1 MPRSK
6 TYKITKVTIVLL
18 IVFSFIAGSF
28 GGVFINQI
36 LEQFRYVEK
45 GPIISQ
51 KETVREVATETYVE
65 ESGIIDTVEKVSPAV
80 VSVVV
85 KKNLTLY
92 KQNYYFDPFEEF
104 FQNDDFFG
112 MPRFEIETPNQNR
125 ENENNETQTP
135 TEKQKVGA
143 GSGFI
148 FSADGLILTNKHVV
162 EDKNAEYTVILNNG
176 TEYDAKVLG
185 LDPLNDL
192 AVLKIE
198 AKNLPYLNFGDSDSL
213 KVGQRVVAIGNA
225 LAEYENTVTTGV
237 ISAKGRNIIA
247 GGSIQGTEALS
258 NLLQTDAA
266 INPGN
271 SGGPLC
277 NLKGEVIGINTAI
290 ATNANG
296 IGFAIP
302 INDVKQVVESVKKY
316 GKIVRPMLGI
326 RYVLID
332 AEHKAD
338 LGLDKNFDL
347 DYGALISGDPN
358 SKKYAVV
365 PGSPAEKAGLM
376 KDDIILEVNGTKV
389 DTPEVLKDIAT
400 KYQIGDILN
409 LKIWRDGKSFEVK
422 VALQEIDIAKEAP
435 AVREQ

>member
-1 MPRSK
+1 MPRRK
-6 TYKITKVTIVLL
+6 TYKITQTTIVLL
-18 IVFSFIAGSF
+18 IVFSFMAGSF
-28 GGVFINQI
+28 GGVFTNQI
-36 LEQFRYVEK
+36 LEKLRYVEK
-45 GPIISQ
+45 GPIVSQ
-51 KETVREVATETYVE
+51 KETIKEIQTETYIE
-65 ESGIIDTVEKVSPAV
+65 ESGIIETVEKVSPAV

-85 KKNLTLY
+85 TKNLPLY
-92 KQNYYFDPFEEF
+92 RQNNIDPFENF
-104 FQNDDFFG
+104 FYDDFFG
-112 MPRFEIETPNQNR
+112 FPRLEIPTPEQNQPEET
-125 ENENNETQTP
+125 E
-135 TEKQKVGA
+135 TEKRKVGA

-148 FSADGLILTNKHVV
+148 FSKEGLVVTNKHVV

-176 TEYDAKVLG
+176 TEYNAKILG

-192 AVLKIE
+192 AVLQIE
-198 AKNLPYLNFGDSDSL
+198 SKESLESLPFLTLGDSDAI
-213 KVGQRVVAIGNA
+213 KIGQKVVAIGNA

-237 ISAKGRNIIA
+237 ISAKGRNIVA
-247 GGSIQGTEALS
+247 GGSMQGAESLN

-302 INDVKQVVESVKKY
+302 INDVKQVIESVQKY

-332 AEHKAD
+332 AEHKPE
-338 LGLDKNFDL
+338 LGLSEKFEF
-347 DYGALISGDPN
+347 DYGALITGDPN

-365 PGSPAEKAGLM
+365 PGSPADKAGLL
-376 KDDIILEVNGTKV
+376 KDDIVLEVDGEKIDRVEILKNITTKH
-389 DTPEVLKDIAT
+389 
-400 KYQIGDILN
+400 QIGDILN
-409 LKIWRDGKSFEVK
+409 LKIWREGEILEVK
-422 VALQEIDIAKEAP
+422 VELGEVDIEKEMPEIKE
-435 AVREQ
+435 Q